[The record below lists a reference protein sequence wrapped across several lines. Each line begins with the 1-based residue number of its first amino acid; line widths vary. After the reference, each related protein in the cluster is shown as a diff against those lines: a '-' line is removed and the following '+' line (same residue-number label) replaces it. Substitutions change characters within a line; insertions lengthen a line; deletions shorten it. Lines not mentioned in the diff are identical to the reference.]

1 MRNIRGGSAGRLSGE
16 VDATAVI
23 DAMERRLDAGHD
35 LTECRADLAILRRW
49 QHDRDLTRQSRDRA
63 AEAVKKFRNRYA

>member
-1 MRNIRGGSAGRLSGE
+1 MPNIRGGRAGFLSGE

-35 LTECRADLAILRRW
+35 VTECRADLAILRRW
-49 QHDRDLTRQSRDRA
+49 QHDRGLTRKSRDRA
-63 AEAVKKFRNRYA
+63 AEAIKKFGNRYA